1 MSSGEFLSL
10 ALLNHMLCYFTPSN
24 IPKNKEEQ
32 NWNLTTG
39 KNNIVFLYLQNIDDL
54 TKSCNFLSYSS
65 TNSEPKILHFSV
77 TKCRH

>member
-54 TKSCNFLSYSS
+54 TKSCNSYHTRLQTQSQKYY
-65 TNSEPKILHFSV
+65 TSV
-77 TKCRH
+77 